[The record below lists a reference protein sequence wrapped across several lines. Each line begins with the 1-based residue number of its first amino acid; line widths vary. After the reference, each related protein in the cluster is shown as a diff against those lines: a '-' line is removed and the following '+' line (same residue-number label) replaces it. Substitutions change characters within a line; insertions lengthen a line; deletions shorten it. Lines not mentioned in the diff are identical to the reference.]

1 MDPRKFSA
9 QFRRKKGA
17 LLTQEN
23 FRRARFTSPNSR
35 HFANR
40 STQATFFGIRKSVI
54 LTKSV
59 ISTKTRRD
67 RLFRSDA
74 YLRDDKEGLRGV
86 ALVGYWKLGN
96 WGIGE
101 VVCESDKGLAKWRV
115 TLMCITFTFL
125 IYEKWCYIYYLRSK
139 SWGVSMGEEL
149 VINFGEFDFG
159 QFSCRTVFQETIVP
173 VFDFFWW
180 NY

>member
-9 QFRRKKGA
+9 PFRRKKGA

-23 FRRARFTSPNSR
+23 FRRSRFTSPNSR

-40 STQATFFGIRKSVI
+40 STQATFSGIRKSVI
-54 LTKSV
+54 WTKSV
-59 ISTKTRRD
+59 TSTETRRD
-67 RLFRSDA
+67 RLFWSGA

-86 ALVGYWKLGN
+86 ALVGYWKFGELR
-96 WGIGE
+96 IGE
-101 VVCESDKGLAKWRV
+101 VVCQSEEVWRSEGLH
-115 TLMCITFTFL
+115 CITLTFL
-125 IYEKWCYIYYLRSK
+125 INKNWCNIYYLRSK
-139 SWGVSMGEEL
+139 SRGVSMGEEL

-180 NY
+180 N